1 MTDKERKKDDID
13 QPATAILIAAKNGIT
28 EMVEKILERHPI
40 AMYDVDRDRKNIV
53 LLTVKHKQP
62 RLYELLLSLQK
73 KNTLK
78 DSIFSA
84 VDCDGNSALHLAA
97 EADFNWPVPGAA
109 SQMQWEIKWYE
120 VRIAQNSQAEQDFCL
135 IIDSR
140 VLL

>member
-1 MTDKERKKDDID
+1 
-13 QPATAILIAAKNGIT
+13 
-28 EMVEKILERHPI
+28 MVEKILERYPI

-78 DSIFSA
+78 DSIFSK

-97 EADFNWPVPGAA
+97 EVDFNWPVPGAA

-120 VRIAQNSQAEQDFCL
+120 VRIAQNSQAKQDLYL